1 MIDQLTASI
10 GYIRDGKLK
19 PLAVTSLT
27 RSPLLPNV
35 PTLDE
40 PRRERLRS
48 EHLHRHLRPRWNVSG
63 RDRKAPCRTEKSPR
77 QRAGARALSRNGRRY
92 RRYEPAQFADYVR
105 ADLEKWRKVARE
117 GNIVVE

>member
-1 MIDQLTASI
+1 MIDQLTASM

-40 PRRERLRS
+40 LGVKGYEASTFTGIFAPAGTPPAAIEKLHAALKKALTNDQVRERY
-48 EHLHRHLRPRWNVSG
+48 
-63 RDRKAPCRTEKSPR
+63 
-77 QRAGARALSRNGRRY
+77 RAMGADIVDMTPS
-92 RRYEPAQFADYVR
+92 QFDAYVR
-105 ADLEKWRKVARE
+105 ADLAKWRKVARE